1 MCCVYDLGTP
11 VCCSALVAAND
22 PHEED
27 GEGLWAGSDHRRGV
41 GLKLP
46 QDAPSHYRPMRSD
59 KRRLSRMGGD
69 RMEFSNSGEVTKA
82 STVDSHRRDKAPSEG
97 SSNRHFA
104 HHRGSHAH
112 RNHRAEA
119 GGKVENENSF
129 SSHHKHCEVH
139 RKYIPSPHEK
149 VEFDLAYWLQNMTDV
164 EVRWTNLTWLI
175 ASDDMMENSTK
186 WLNRLAEHMKSSEHL
201 LANDIDEE
209 FLSKFRVTATCPDG
223 ETDEW
228 DEYIEPLTI
237 HARHPLGFSTC
248 KHTSMYYGRSQRR
261 GRSNVD
267 YVLLQSGYHLDRHRS
282 HARAM
287 HKHARNF
294 LLDAGTSTFDSS
306 LIWFTCG
313 YAQRGISFDQVFG
326 WEYTLLEPRH
336 YWSRVPEKWKP
347 FWHFYNVPISGN
359 QSEPNSVVNFIK
371 TVAKPEDFVSF
382 KLDIDNPSVEMPIAM
397 DILNDGTVTELIDE
411 FFFELHYRCDI
422 MMYCGW
428 GNRIPEQLHG
438 LKLDRPRVLE
448 FFQDLRKKG
457 IRAHIWP

>member
-1 MCCVYDLGTP
+1 MKPPRDDSKVT
-11 VCCSALVAAND
+11 SFRAT
-22 PHEED
+22 
-27 GEGLWAGSDHRRGV
+27 RRSRG
-41 GLKLP
+41 
-46 QDAPSHYRPMRSD
+46 R
-59 KRRLSRMGGD
+59 RRLSRGAGG
-69 RMEFSNSGEVTKA
+69 G
-82 STVDSHRRDKAPSEG
+82 
-97 SSNRHFA
+97 
-104 HHRGSHAH
+104 RGSHTYRSH
-112 RNHRAEA
+112 KSEESVNAEN
-119 GGKVENENSF
+119 GNSF
-129 SSHHKHCEVH
+129 SNHHKHCEIS
-139 RKYIPSPHEK
+139 RKYIPSPHELL
-149 VEFDLAYWLQNMTDV
+149 ELDLAYWLQNMTDV

-175 ASDDMMENSTK
+175 ASDGMLDNSTK
-186 WLNRLAEHMKSSEHL
+186 WLDRLSDHMKSSEHL
-201 LANDIDEE
+201 LANDVDNE
-209 FLSKFRVTATCPDG
+209 FLSKFHVTATCPDG
-223 ETDEW
+223 QTDEW

-248 KHTSMYYGRSQRR
+248 KHTSMYYGKSQRR

-282 HARAM
+282 HSRAV

-294 LLDAGTSTFDSS
+294 MLDAGTSTFDSS

-313 YAQRGISFDQVFG
+313 YAQRGISLDQVFG
-326 WEYTLLEPRH
+326 WEYTLLEPQH

-359 QSEPNSVVNFIK
+359 QSQPNSIINFIK

-382 KLDIDNPSVEMPIAM
+382 KLDIDNPSVEIPAAM
-397 DILNDGTVTELIDE
+397 DILNDPTVTELIDE

-428 GNRIPEQLHG
+428 GNRIPEELYG

-448 FFQDLRKKG
+448 FFQDLRKEG